1 MGNFTI
7 EKNCIVYTLYNTT
20 FPETKMTQIKAQ
32 IKVAFPSGRLV
43 YRLKLGDHKNL
54 QLVITEHL
62 FILQSNTLTSD
73 QMSCLLSRRVELL
86 QLLRPNA
93 IALVDSFDYPDRI
106 LNSCLGRYDGQV
118 YEALYEYAKSS
129 SLNQYQ
135 VS

>member
-54 QLVITEHL
+54 
-62 FILQSNTLTSD
+62 
-73 QMSCLLSRRVELL
+73 
-86 QLLRPNA
+86 
-93 IALVDSFDYPDRI
+93 
-106 LNSCLGRYDGQV
+106 
-118 YEALYEYAKSS
+118 
-129 SLNQYQ
+129 
-135 VS
+135 